1 MFRRAL
7 TAALPRSSSFPVSR
21 PSSSSAR
28 RLLLTATCT
37 PAPLSSRRRYATSTS
52 RTCPQC
58 SAPLTTPLP
67 VCTKCN
73 WISNIPHEL
82 TYHEMLGVPYDPN
95 PFIVDTAAIRRH
107 LRQLQTAVHPD
118 RWVGKPQES
127 QDAAVV
133 MSSQAN
139 DALHRLLSP
148 LRRVEYILER
158 EGYHVGDHESL
169 EDPEVLM
176 ETMEMREQ
184 IESAESKEEVE
195 QVQATNG
202 LKLAE
207 TLREI
212 TDLVA
217 KKDWPAVKAA
227 AIKLKYLEGIEKAAE
242 AWPHPLGSDH

>member
-1 MFRRAL
+1 M
-7 TAALPRSSSFPVSR
+7 
-21 PSSSSAR
+21 
-28 RLLLTATCT
+28 
-37 PAPLSSRRRYATSTS
+37 
-52 RTCPQC
+52 
-58 SAPLTTPLP
+58 
-67 VCTKCN
+67 
-73 WISNIPHEL
+73 
-82 TYHEMLGVPYDPN
+82 
-95 PFIVDTAAIRRH
+95 H
-107 LRQLQTAVHPD
+107 LA
-118 RWVGKPQES
+118 QES

-158 EGYHVGDHESL
+158 EGYHVGDHESP

-202 LKLAE
+202 RAYICHILASVLTKCLVKLAE